1 MKERRWSQG
10 TIDEL
15 LKRKRER
22 SEEKDVR
29 RGSKKIVKEGNI
41 DREVG
46 NIGII
51 LKEIR
56 ELRVEGKVSRE
67 ELKDG
72 IDGIKN
78 EIETIKKEIRMKE
91 ERWER
96 EKGDK
101 GKD

>member
-1 MKERRWSQG
+1 M
-10 TIDEL
+10 
-15 LKRKRER
+15 
-22 SEEKDVR
+22 
-29 RGSKKIVKEGNI
+29 KEGNI

-46 NIGII
+46 SMGII

-91 ERWER
+91 ER
-96 EKGDK
+96 
-101 GKD
+101 